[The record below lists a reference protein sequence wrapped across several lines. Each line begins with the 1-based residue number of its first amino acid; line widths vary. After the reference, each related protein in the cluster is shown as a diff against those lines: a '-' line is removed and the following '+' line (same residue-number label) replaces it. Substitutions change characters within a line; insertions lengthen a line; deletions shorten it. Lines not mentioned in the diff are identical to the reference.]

1 MNASYEPEGEQ
12 ISEVERQDN
21 IEMKSKL
28 IQAMNTPAFE
38 RGWKNSPSN
47 PNSPNYDPKKVMH
60 PKK

>member
-1 MNASYEPEGEQ
+1 
-12 ISEVERQDN
+12 
-21 IEMKSKL
+21 MKSKL

-38 RGWKNSPSN
+38 KGWKNSPSN